1 MIQFVL
7 LGFPGPWK
15 MQIILFSMILFIYIL
30 TLTGNMTI
38 ICAVKCDNRLHTPVY
53 MLLDNFSFL
62 EIRYVTCT
70 VPNMLVNCFFQN
82 QDHILFWLFFSILL
96 LLFPG
101 HNWMFLLLYH
111 GFWSVP
117 SHLPST
123 VLFLHHDW
131 IAMCHSGVSL
141 LSHWFPGTLNSY
153 FLHFST
159 TLLWSQH
166 HWSLSVWCGPTDGII
181 LCPYTHHRTYIPFC
195 ELCHHHSHH
204 AVHPWLLHHGAQSCA
219 SGSFFSWAAKGLL
232 YLWIPLSC
240 GFSVLWNHN
249 GDVFNS
255 YIR

>member
-101 HNWMFLLLYH
+101 HN
-111 GFWSVP
+111 
-117 SHLPST
+117 
-123 VLFLHHDW
+123 
-131 IAMCHSGVSL
+131 
-141 LSHWFPGTLNSY
+141 
-153 FLHFST
+153 
-159 TLLWSQH
+159 
-166 HWSLSVWCGPTDGII
+166 
-181 LCPYTHHRTYIPFC
+181 
-195 ELCHHHSHH
+195 
-204 AVHPWLLHHGAQSCA
+204 
-219 SGSFFSWAAKGLL
+219 
-232 YLWIPLSC
+232 
-240 GFSVLWNHN
+240 
-249 GDVFNS
+249 
-255 YIR
+255 